1 MMRAYHAEMT
11 KLLRRKVLLITAIA
25 AVVFGIGASAI
36 VVNAAEPASTLSR
49 GASRALSIEA
59 LADAGGGT
67 QIFRS
72 AISFAGFFVLVVFV
86 GWTAVEFSRGT
97 MRTMLLRQPRRI
109 QLLTGKVVAL
119 LTYAAVTLAGIEV
132 VAWLTARLLA
142 PGAGIDTSAWTS
154 LDALR
159 SAVTDYGAVL
169 LWVTGYALLGTALAV
184 VLRSVTVALA
194 VGIAWFGP
202 FEHIVQGSWSGAGRV
217 FPGLGLEAF
226 AAGGTSDVSVAHAVI
241 VTSIYVVVAAIVA
254 CTLFARRDVTA

>member
-1 MMRAYHAEMT
+1 MMRAYRAELT
-11 KLLRRKVLLITAIA
+11 KLLRRKVLLVTA
-25 AVVFGIGASAI
+25 AVALVFGIGASAI
-36 VVNAAEPASTLSR
+36 VVNAAEPASSLSR
-49 GASRALSIEA
+49 GASRTLSIEA
-59 LADAGGGT
+59 LADAGGGS

-72 AISFAGFFVLVVFV
+72 AIAFAGFFVLVVFV

-97 MRTMLLRQPRRI
+97 MRTMLLRQPRRLR
-109 QLLTGKVVAL
+109 LLAGKVTAL

-142 PGAGIDTSAWTS
+142 PGVGVDTAAWTS
-154 LDALR
+154 LDALG

-202 FEHIVQGSWSGAGRV
+202 VEHILQNNWSGAGGV

-226 AAGGTSDVSVAHAVI
+226 AAGGTSDVSVARAVV
-241 VTSIYVVVAAIVA
+241 VTTIYVGAAAVVA
-254 CTLFARRDVTA
+254 CTLFTRRDVTA